1 MTLRTIP
8 LLLLAVFC
16 AFAQPKYNGPK
27 PEKPDLPYLV
37 HADSLVPTEALEA
50 REQKGKKD
58 QITYIVAGAAS
69 TAKTPLASPIFLVQ
83 TQDLEAGKLQLYKL
97 EVKSG
102 QREISF
108 SKKKQPASIIVNATQ
123 VGSGGLYRVE
133 VEQTLQPGEYA
144 LTPEGS
150 NKVFCFAVF

>member
-1 MTLRTIP
+1 MLRSILF
-8 LLLLAVFC
+8 LLTASCAV
-16 AFAQPKYNGPK
+16 AQSKYNGPK
-27 PEKPDLPYLV
+27 PEKPDLPYLI

-69 TAKTPLASPIFLVQ
+69 SAKTPLASPIFLIQ
-83 TQDLEAGKLQLYKL
+83 TEEIEAGKLQLYKL
-97 EVKSG
+97 EVKNG

-108 SKKKQPASIIVNATQ
+108 NKRKQPQAVIINATQ
-123 VGSGGLYRVE
+123 VASGGLYRVD
-133 VEQTLQPGEYA
+133 VEQKLQPGEYA

>member
-1 MTLRTIP
+1 MLRSILF
-8 LLLLAVFC
+8 LLTAACAV
-16 AFAQPKYNGPK
+16 AQSKYNGPK
-27 PEKPDLPYLV
+27 PEKPDLPYLI

-69 TAKTPLASPIFLVQ
+69 SAKTPLASPIFLIQ
-83 TQDLEAGKLQLYKL
+83 TAEIEAGKLQLYKL
-97 EVKSG
+97 EVKNG

-108 SKKKQPASIIVNATQ
+108 SKRKQPQAVIINATQ
-123 VGSGGLYRVE
+123 VASGGLYRVD